1 MAKRVTDKK
10 QKDGFF
16 ICLKKFFI
24 DERTHYALSLLLVFF
39 VLYLFFAMFSFF
51 FTASA
56 DQSQVLTATDNKQVT
71 NWTGYLGAK
80 LANKLVND
88 GFGVASFA
96 VLLFPFVLALRLV
109 GKKLMPLWKAFI
121 LSAVFLIWGSVFFSF
136 FFSKFYQKWAVSLG
150 GAHGDFMSDF
160 LFENCGW
167 GTILIIIIA
176 FFIILL
182 ICSSQSL
189 VWIKN
194 LFVKKRK
201 ALPVASDAVVEEE
214 SVEAE
219 SEAEKE
225 SSAINEFVFPEP
237 ADDNVVSNDD
247 FFVENPT
254 KDESVEILSN
264 DENKKEIEVEIQD
277 SLDTEMATNDP
288 DYILKKYGKYD
299 PRLDLMHY
307 KFPQLSLL
315 KTYPNENMPVVDMQ
329 EQNANKDKIVTTL
342 RNYGIEVESVKATV
356 GPTIT
361 LYEIVPQA
369 GTRIAKIRNLES
381 DIMLSLKATGIRI
394 IAPIPGK
401 GTIGIEVPNENP
413 QIVSMHSVIASKKFQ
428 EEEKYVLPVA
438 LGRTI
443 TNEVFMFDLA
453 KTPHLL
459 VAGATGQGKSV
470 GLNAIITSLL
480 YKKHPS
486 ELKFVLIDPKMV
498 EFNIYAA
505 LEKHYMAKM
514 PDQDNIIITDSTKV
528 IQTLN
533 SLVIEMEERYK
544 LLMSAHCR
552 NIIEYNEKFVNRR
565 LNPEKGHRFLPYIV
579 IVIDE
584 FGDFI
589 MVAGKEVETP
599 ISRIAQKARAVGMHM
614 ILATQRPSVNIITGV
629 IKANVPSRIAFRVS
643 SMIDSRTILDASGAN
658 QLVGKGDLLYS
669 GGSELI
675 RVQCAFVDTPEVE
688 KIVEYVSKQQAYPSA
703 YMLPEC
709 EISESGGDLN
719 VSGVDMTQRDPLFE
733 EAARMVVS
741 TQQGSTSNIQRKFS
755 VGFNRAGRIMDQLE
769 HAGIIGPQEGSK
781 PRKVLVASEFELD
794 QMLNNMN

>member
-1 MAKRVTDKK
+1 MAKK
-10 QKDGFF
+10 QKEGLFTR
-16 ICLKKFFI
+16 IKKFFV
-24 DERTHYALSLLLVFF
+24 DERTRYLLSLLLIFF
-39 VLYLFFAMFSFF
+39 VLYLFFAMFSFL
-51 FTASA
+51 FTASD
-56 DQSQVLTATDNKQVT
+56 DQSQILVATKNKHVT
-71 NWTGYLGAK
+71 NWTGYIGAK
-80 LANKLVND
+80 MANNIINN

-96 VLLFPFVLALRLV
+96 ALLFPFVLALRLV

-121 LSAVFLIWGSVFFSF
+121 LSAIILVWGSVFFSF
-136 FFSKFYQKWAVSLG
+136 FFYKFYQNWAVSFG
-150 GAHGDFMSDF
+150 GAHGDFMSEY

-167 GTILIIIIA
+167 GTILIIIA
-176 FFIILL
+176 VFVMILML
-182 ICSSQSL
+182 CSSQSIF
-189 VWIKN
+189 WIKN
-194 LFVKKRK
+194 LFVRKKP
-201 ALPVASDAVVEEE
+201 ALPIQSDEIVDEKAEEDVVEEL
-214 SVEAE
+214 VEQE
-219 SEAEKE
+219 EI
-225 SSAINEFVFPEP
+225 INEITF
-237 ADDNVVSNDD
+237 SNDEEKDD
-247 FFVENPT
+247 FMVETPIE
-254 KDESVEILSN
+254 DSSEVEILDN
-264 DENKKEIEVEIQD
+264 ENEIEVEIQD

-342 RNYGIEVESVKATV
+342 RNFGIEVKSVKATV
-356 GPTIT
+356 GPTVT
-361 LYEIVPQA
+361 LYEIVPQD
-369 GTRIAKIRNLES
+369 GTRISKIRNLES
-381 DIMLSLKATGIRI
+381 DIMLSLKAKGIRI

-401 GTIGIEVPNENP
+401 GTIGIEVPNVKP

-453 KTPHLL
+453 KMPHLL
-459 VAGATGQGKSV
+459 VAGATGKGKSV

-486 ELKFVLIDPKMV
+486 ELKMVLIDPKRV
-498 EFNIYAA
+498 EFPVYAA

-514 PDQDNIIITDSTKV
+514 PDQDSVIITDSTKV

-533 SLVIEMEERYK
+533 SLVIEMEERFN
-544 LLMSAHCR
+544 LLNLARCR
-552 NIIEYNEKFVNRR
+552 NIVEYNDKFINRR

-589 MVAGKEVETP
+589 MVAGKEVEMP
-599 ISRIAQKARAVGMHM
+599 IARITQMGRAAGMHM

-629 IKANVPSRIAFRVS
+629 IKSNVPGRIAFGVS
-643 SMIDSRTILDASGAN
+643 SVIDSRTILDASGAN
-658 QLVGKGDLLYS
+658 QLEGKGDLLYS
-669 GGSELI
+669 EGSELI
-675 RVQCAFVDTPEVE
+675 RVQCAFIDTPEVE
-688 KIVEYVSKQQAYPSA
+688 NIVDYISKQQAYPSA
-703 YMLPEC
+703 YTLPEC
-709 EISESGGDLN
+709 VESGGDLN
-719 VSGVDMTQRDPLFE
+719 VRGVDMTQRDPFFE

>member
-1 MAKRVTDKK
+1 MTKKRREQGEK
-10 QKDGFF
+10 QERVNRFKNFMT
-16 ICLKKFFI
+16 
-24 DERTHYALSLLLVFF
+24 DERTRYTLSLLLLFF
-39 VLYLFFAMFSFF
+39 ILYLFFAMLSFL

-56 DQSQVLTATDNKQVT
+56 DQSRVVAATSNRDVT
-71 NWTGYLGAK
+71 NWTGYIGAK
-80 LANKLVND
+80 IANMLVND
-88 GFGVASFA
+88 GFGVSSFA
-96 VLLFPFVLALRLV
+96 ALLFPFVLALRLI
-109 GKKLMPLWKAFI
+109 GKKLMPIWKAFI
-121 LSAVFLIWGSVFFSF
+121 LSAVSMIWGSVFFSF
-136 FFSKFYQKWAVSLG
+136 FFYRFYSNWSVSLG
-150 GAHGDFMSDF
+150 GAHGDFMSEF

-167 GTILIIIIA
+167 GTILIIVA
-176 FFIILL
+176 VFFMILM
-182 ICSSQSL
+182 ICSSKSL
-189 VWIKN
+189 LWIKG
-194 LFVKKRK
+194 LFVRKRK
-201 ALPVASDAVVEEE
+201 ALNVPTEENEIETTETTPTDVTDEENINTDNTDTEEFVCNGIQENVDDDFIVEVPVVE
-214 SVEAE
+214 
-219 SEAEKE
+219 SEKQPI
-225 SSAINEFVFPEP
+225 SGND
-237 ADDNVVSNDD
+237 ADVD
-247 FFVENPT
+247 
-254 KDESVEILSN
+254 I
-264 DENKKEIEVEIQD
+264 EIQGP
-277 SLDTEMATNDP
+277 LDTEMANSED
-288 DYILKKYGKYD
+288 ILKKYGKYD
-299 PRLDLMHY
+299 PHLDLMHY
-307 KFPQLSLL
+307 QLPSISLL
-315 KTYPNENMPVVDMQ
+315 KTYPNENIPVVDMN

-401 GTIGIEVPNENP
+401 GTIGIEVPNEKP

-486 ELKFVLIDPKMV
+486 ELKFVLIDPKSV
-498 EFNIYAA
+498 EFSIYAA

-514 PDQDNIIITDSTKV
+514 PDQDDIIITDSTKV

-533 SLVIEMEERYK
+533 SLVIEMEDRYK
-544 LLMSAHCR
+544 LLKSAHCR
-552 NIIEYNEKFVNRR
+552 NIVEYNEKFVNRQ
-565 LNPEKGHRFLPYIV
+565 LNLEKGHRFLPYIV

-584 FGDFI
+584 FGDFK

-599 ISRIAQKARAVGMHM
+599 IARIGQKGRAAGMHM
-614 ILATQRPSVNIITGV
+614 ILATQRPSVDIITGV
-629 IKANVPSRIAFRVS
+629 IKANAPSRIAFRVL
-643 SMIDSRTILDASGAN
+643 SMVDSRTILDAPGAN
-658 QLVGKGDLLYS
+658 QLVGKGDLLYL
-669 GGSELI
+669 GGSDLV

-688 KIVEYVSKQQAYPSA
+688 RIVEYVSKQQSYPSA

-709 EISESGGDLN
+709 EISDSGDLN
-719 VSGVDMTQRDPLFE
+719 VSGMDMTQRDPLFE
-733 EAARMVVS
+733 EAARMVVT

-781 PRKVLVASEFELD
+781 PRKVLVASEFDLD
-794 QMLNNMN
+794 QMLQNMN

>member
-1 MAKRVTDKK
+1 V
-10 QKDGFF
+10 
-16 ICLKKFFI
+16 
-24 DERTHYALSLLLVFF
+24 DERTRYLLSLLLIFF
-39 VLYLFFAMFSFF
+39 VLYLFFAMFSFL
-51 FTASA
+51 FTASD
-56 DQSQVLTATDNKQVT
+56 DQSQILVATKNKHVT
-71 NWTGYLGAK
+71 NWTGYIGAK
-80 LANKLVND
+80 MANNIINN

-96 VLLFPFVLALRLV
+96 ALLFPFVLALRLV

-121 LSAVFLIWGSVFFSF
+121 LSAIILVWGSVFFSF
-136 FFSKFYQKWAVSLG
+136 FFYKFYQNWAVSFG
-150 GAHGDFMSDF
+150 GAHGDFMSEY

-167 GTILIIIIA
+167 GTILIIIA
-176 FFIILL
+176 VFVMILML
-182 ICSSQSL
+182 CSSQSIF
-189 VWIKN
+189 WIKN
-194 LFVKKRK
+194 LFVRKKP
-201 ALPVASDAVVEEE
+201 ALPIQSDEIVDEKAEEDVVEEL
-214 SVEAE
+214 VEQE
-219 SEAEKE
+219 EI
-225 SSAINEFVFPEP
+225 INEITF
-237 ADDNVVSNDD
+237 SNDEEKDD
-247 FFVENPT
+247 FMVETPIE
-254 KDESVEILSN
+254 DSSEVEILDN
-264 DENKKEIEVEIQD
+264 ENEIEVEIQD

-342 RNYGIEVESVKATV
+342 RNFGIEVKSVKATV
-356 GPTIT
+356 GPTVT
-361 LYEIVPQA
+361 LYEIVPQD
-369 GTRIAKIRNLES
+369 GTRISKIRNLES
-381 DIMLSLKATGIRI
+381 DIMLSLKAKGIRI

-401 GTIGIEVPNENP
+401 GTIGIEVPNVKP

-453 KTPHLL
+453 KMPHLL
-459 VAGATGQGKSV
+459 VAGATGKGKSV

-486 ELKFVLIDPKMV
+486 ELKMVLIDPKRV
-498 EFNIYAA
+498 EFPVYAA

-514 PDQDNIIITDSTKV
+514 PDQDSVIITDSTKV

-533 SLVIEMEERYK
+533 SLVIEMEERFN
-544 LLMSAHCR
+544 LLNLARCR
-552 NIIEYNEKFVNRR
+552 NIVEYNDKFINRR

-589 MVAGKEVETP
+589 MVAGKEVEMP
-599 ISRIAQKARAVGMHM
+599 IARITQMGRAAGMHM

-629 IKANVPSRIAFRVS
+629 IKSNVPGRIAFGVS
-643 SMIDSRTILDASGAN
+643 SVIDSRTILDASGAN
-658 QLVGKGDLLYS
+658 QLEGKGDLLYS
-669 GGSELI
+669 EGSELI
-675 RVQCAFVDTPEVE
+675 RVQCAFIDTPEVE
-688 KIVEYVSKQQAYPSA
+688 NIVDYISKQQAYPSA
-703 YMLPEC
+703 YTLPEC
-709 EISESGGDLN
+709 VESGGDLN
-719 VSGVDMTQRDPLFE
+719 VRGVDMTQRDPFFE

>member
-1 MAKRVTDKK
+1 MTKKRREQGEK
-10 QKDGFF
+10 QERVNRFKNFMT
-16 ICLKKFFI
+16 
-24 DERTHYALSLLLVFF
+24 DERTRYTLSLLLLFF
-39 VLYLFFAMFSFF
+39 ILYLFFAMLSFL

-56 DQSQVLTATDNKQVT
+56 DQSRLVAATSNRDVT
-71 NWTGYLGAK
+71 NWTGYIGAK
-80 LANKLVND
+80 IANMLVND
-88 GFGVASFA
+88 GFGVSSFA
-96 VLLFPFVLALRLV
+96 ALLFPFVLALRLI
-109 GKKLMPLWKAFI
+109 GKKLMPIWKAFI
-121 LSAVFLIWGSVFFSF
+121 LSAVSMIWGSVFFSF
-136 FFSKFYQKWAVSLG
+136 FFYRFYSNWSVSLG
-150 GAHGDFMSDF
+150 GAHGDFMSEF

-167 GTILIIIIA
+167 GTILIIVA
-176 FFIILL
+176 VFFMILM
-182 ICSSQSL
+182 ICSSKSL
-189 VWIKN
+189 VWIKE
-194 LFVKKRK
+194 LFVRKQK
-201 ALPVASDAVVEEE
+201 ALNVPTEENEIEHTEATSAVTYEEDNDSYTDEFISENTEENADDSFVVEAPVAEPEKQPI
-214 SVEAE
+214 
-219 SEAEKE
+219 SE
-225 SSAINEFVFPEP
+225 
-237 ADDNVVSNDD
+237 ND
-247 FFVENPT
+247 T
-254 KDESVEILSN
+254 EI
-264 DENKKEIEVEIQD
+264 DIEIQGP
-277 SLDTEMATNDP
+277 LDTEMATDNP
-288 DYILKKYGKYD
+288 EYILKKYGKYD
-299 PRLDLMHY
+299 PHLDLMHY
-307 KFPQLSLL
+307 QLPSISLL
-315 KTYPNENMPVVDMQ
+315 KTYPNENMPVVDMN

-369 GTRIAKIRNLES
+369 GTRISKIRNLES

-401 GTIGIEVPNENP
+401 GTIGIEVPNEKP

-428 EEEKYVLPVA
+428 EEGKYVLPVA

-498 EFNIYAA
+498 EFSIYAA

-514 PDQDNIIITDSTKV
+514 PDQDDIIITDSTKV

-552 NIIEYNEKFVNRR
+552 NIVEYNEKFVNRQ

-599 ISRIAQKARAVGMHM
+599 IARIAQKARAVGMHM

-643 SMIDSRTILDASGAN
+643 SMVDSRTILDAPGAN

-669 GGSELI
+669 GGSDLV

-688 KIVEYVSKQQAYPSA
+688 RIVEYVSKQQSYPSA

-709 EISESGGDLN
+709 EISDSGDLN
-719 VSGVDMTQRDPLFE
+719 VSGMDMTQRDPLFE
-733 EAARMVVS
+733 EAARMVVT

-781 PRKVLVASEFELD
+781 PRKVLVASEFDLD
-794 QMLNNMN
+794 QMLQNMN